1 MSTYFKNEAN
11 LLLEEID
18 LLLSGFGGLGNKSFE
33 YFLENK
39 VRKSTADQ
47 LKKATEK
54 DLREMKSDLEILPVM
69 NMTVAFEP
77 TLSQQKAIAEYLPD
91 CIFDLKIDPKIIAG
105 LVISYQG
112 KYKDFS
118 FKSAYEQI
126 STLS

>member
-33 YFLENK
+33 YLLENK

-105 LVISYQG
+105 LVISYKG